1 MSERI
6 AEMLLGLLKA
16 ALFYAL
22 GSMNYQLY
30 YLVFMIGVDVTLGTV
45 ASVKAKEF
53 RLKEFARRNGIKLAL
68 YVTAIAV
75 FNAFDQ
81 IANLPGTA
89 RWLCLIALAGIEL
102 ISALKNI
109 SKLGYPQIARA
120 LEQAYR
126 DIFRSTLG
134 SATPVD
140 GEDDREQAELAAPA
154 GGGGGDGAEEQG
166 R

>member
-1 MSERI
+1 M
-6 AEMLLGLLKA
+6 AEKAAELILGVLKA

-22 GSMNYQLY
+22 GSINYQLC
-30 YLVFMIGVDVTLGTV
+30 YLAFMVAVDLTLGTV
-45 ASVKAKEF
+45 AALKAKEF
-53 RLKEFARRNGIKLAL
+53 RLGEFARRNGIKLVL

-102 ISALKNI
+102 VSTLKNI

-120 LEQAYR
+120 LEQAYC
-126 DIFRSTLG
+126 DIFRSTLS
-134 SATPVD
+134 SATPV
-140 GEDDREQAELAAPA
+140 EEE
-154 GGGGGDGAEEQG
+154 GGGGGVKTQG